1 MVTLKGL
8 FLTLKTTRNF
18 WDALKLK
25 NSKEKKKITFRNG
38 FTAELNRPEYRTVRD
53 ILSKGYTVEYV
64 DNLLCFKKGKIKVAG
79 PLSLIGVLNE
89 RLDEIYHL
97 DYKNKVVL
105 DVGGF
110 IGETAAFFSA
120 WGAAKVII
128 YEPVIANHALIK
140 TNIALNGI
148 NAELHEEGI
157 GEKDGYAIIHYDT
170 VGIGFGFNDE
180 GTHEMKI
187 KIRSIRHI
195 IDESGADIAKFD
207 CEGAERSLI
216 SVPSEVLRKIGLHII
231 EVHSPEI
238 KKAIIDKFESSGFD
252 LVKDLPNKTDK
263 KVSVVFFQKN

>member
-8 FLTLKTTRNF
+8 FLTLKTTSNF

-38 FTAELNRPEYRTVRD
+38 CTVELNWPEYRTVRD
-53 ILSKGYTVEYV
+53 IVSKGYTVEYV
-64 DNLLCFKKGKIKVAG
+64 DNFLCFKKGKIRVAG

-89 RLDEIYHL
+89 RLDEIYYR
-97 DYKNKVVL
+97 DYSNKVVL

-128 YEPVIANHALIK
+128 YEPVAINHEFIR
-140 TNIALNGI
+140 TNIALNCI

-157 GEKDGYAIIHYDT
+157 GEKDGYAMIHYDT
-170 VGIGFGFNDE
+170 VGIGFGLNDK
-180 GTHEMKI
+180 GAHEMKI
-187 KIRSIRHI
+187 KIRSIRRV

-216 SVPSEVLRKIGLHII
+216 SVPSEILRKIGLYII
-231 EVHSPEI
+231 EVHTPEI
-238 KKAIIDKFESSGFD
+238 KKAIIDKFKSSGFD
-252 LVKDLPNKTDK
+252 LVKDLPNKTYK
-263 KVSVVFFQKN
+263 KISIVFFQKN